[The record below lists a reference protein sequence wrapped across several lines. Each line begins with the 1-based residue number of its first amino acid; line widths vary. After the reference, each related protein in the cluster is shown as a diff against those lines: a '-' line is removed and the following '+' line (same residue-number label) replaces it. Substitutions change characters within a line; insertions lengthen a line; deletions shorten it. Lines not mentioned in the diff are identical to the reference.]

1 MKERQS
7 KGRKVEGEEGKFL
20 VVVASASTNA
30 CNMTYSSVSGPPAL
44 KYSAPNYSFFVY
56 YYIF

>member
-20 VVVASASTNA
+20 VVAASASTNA
-30 CNMTYSSVSGPPAL
+30 CNVMYISFSCPFAL
-44 KYSAPNYSFFVY
+44 IYSAPKYRFFVY
-56 YYIF
+56 YYIY